1 MEVSWYV
8 KDQGKHDGSRQR
20 SGSIQV
26 GTVDHMDGEKYIKL
40 NKRDSPDGQHR
51 WVPVDWVES
60 VNDNAVPQ
68 QDSGRV

>member
-1 MEVSWYV
+1 MEVSHTSKIKENMMV
-8 KDQGKHDGSRQR
+8 HAKG

-51 WVPVDWVES
+51 WSP
-60 VNDNAVPQ
+60 
-68 QDSGRV
+68 